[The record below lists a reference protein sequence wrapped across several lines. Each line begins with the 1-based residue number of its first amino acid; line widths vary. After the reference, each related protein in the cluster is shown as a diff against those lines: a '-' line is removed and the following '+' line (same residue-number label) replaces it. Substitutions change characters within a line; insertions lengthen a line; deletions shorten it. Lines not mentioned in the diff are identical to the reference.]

1 MLELRDVFRR
11 IGLKATG
18 KRETLEGLIKGPYPA
33 VAHLNGNLFDVP
45 ADTLEQNPNPAGP
58 EAASA
63 RKRLQT
69 VLDSIQ

>member
-1 MLELRDVFRR
+1 MPPKEEGASMLELRDIFRR

-45 ADTLEQNPNPAGP
+45 ADTLE
-58 EAASA
+58 
-63 RKRLQT
+63 
-69 VLDSIQ
+69 